1 MTKVPV
7 WPVVSMPAKNSA
19 AISGNIWRP
28 VSGAPVRGS
37 RARCSRSANEPRAGG
52 AARMCSS
59 SAWMIAC
66 RAEHHFSKQSGNHS
80 HGHTAS
86 MADAQWHKT
95 LHTSK
100 ARIYLDCGC
109 RLQGFVIPRQK
120 SAEAGRRRH
129 PEARDDE
136 PALANI
142 PVPDPPP
149 TPDLALR
156 MAQQKT
162 HKACSVRQ
170 TARLL
175 TSPYQHALHA
185 AALL

>member
-52 AARMCSS
+52 TARMCSS

-66 RAEHHFSKQSGNHS
+66 RAEHHFSKQSGN
-80 HGHTAS
+80 TA
-86 MADAQWHKT
+86 MVIQQAWQMHNGT
-95 LHTSK
+95 GPCTPVRHVFFLV
-100 ARIYLDCGC
+100 LDCGC

-120 SAEAGRRRH
+120 SA
-129 PEARDDE
+129 ARKS
-136 PALANI
+136 
-142 PVPDPPP
+142 
-149 TPDLALR
+149 R
-156 MAQQKT
+156 
-162 HKACSVRQ
+162 
-170 TARLL
+170 
-175 TSPYQHALHA
+175 
-185 AALL
+185 